1 MRSLPAPNDYPAHE
15 NGEVW
20 IPLSGK
26 FYTRI
31 MYGKEGLDS
40 EGITEKRIKYLSKRF
55 VVGMILWV
63 ILWLLPFILGLEIV
77 QSTDSIASTNTRVVA
92 IAISAVSLFIWFTL
106 PLMIVK
112 RGKTGFFV
120 VRKDSLIAYNP
131 YDQPFLSASRSNRY
145 RFDEIAGIF
154 IFGVTNNGV
163 RTQGGPRMKEMPT
176 PALEILMRD
185 GTNNIMPSYGDQFE
199 PGLAEKLFDVLQMKT
214 RELGIPFNETSN
226 LYYLEKSK
234 HYNDLTAEETKNARD
249 LLEKELEYENYARAI
264 VEQAMEWYE
273 REGNYHT
280 MREIGDR
287 FLKNHMGPLSLG
299 GDERIFFQRYLL
311 ALMVLKDFEKAEA
324 IYLKYEDEVPKYL
337 DMVFFYII
345 SLVGQGREEEGKIIT
360 EHYQERFIDENYDLL
375 LGEIAED
382 VKPIVSDPPEGEP
395 STGMEL

>member
-1 MRSLPAPNDYPAHE
+1 
-15 NGEVW
+15 
-20 IPLSGK
+20 
-26 FYTRI
+26 